1 MAYFNVNMLFSLY
14 VYYWAGCV
22 LFCPVSR
29 ATFPETSH
37 KTPAPKTGAKNNH
50 NENNNHEKL
59 NSEAAAQEIPDFQFL
74 RAKQASSPLQPI
86 RPYTL
91 SITHEDYNYQP
102 KPKHLK
108 PARLLR
114 VLGASFDPFW
124 MSVEKPFASE
134 PHETNGSFSNSSP
147 ELVEGAARYQRK
159 LEKEAQEVDLDWF
172 GSAEKDRFRAWLVQM
187 ASCRLTH
194 RWVDLGPVFW
204 PRWIRHTDCEEDS
217 AGPSCSFPAGM
228 TCKRAQ
234 VTQIK
239 ILAWHCWFGLGG
251 VGGLGEGAEAK
262 QQHCVWRQVPYP
274 VVTACKCMCR

>member
-1 MAYFNVNMLFSLY
+1 MAYLNLYLLFSLS
-14 VYYWAGCV
+14 VCYWAGCV
-22 LFCPVSR
+22 FF
-29 ATFPETSH
+29 FPLSGSALTETSQ
-37 KTPAPKTGAKNNH
+37 KTAKT
-50 NENNNHEKL
+50 NNNNT
-59 NSEAAAQEIPDFQFL
+59 NSKPNSHAGAEEIPDLHLL
-74 RAKQASSPLQPI
+74 RAEQPAPLPLRPP

-91 SITHEDYNYQP
+91 PLAREDYSYQP
-102 KPKHLK
+102 QPRHLK

-124 MSVEKPFASE
+124 MSVEKPFAPE
-134 PHETNGSFSNSSP
+134 PRETNGSFSNRSP
-147 ELVEGAARYQRK
+147 ELAEGAARYRRK
-159 LEKEAQEVDLDWF
+159 LEKEAGGVDLDWF
-172 GSAEKDRFRAWLVQM
+172 GSDERDRFRAWLVRM

-194 RWVDLGPVFW
+194 RWVELGPVFW
-204 PRWIRHTDCEEDS
+204 PRWIRHTDCEEDG

-251 VGGLGEGAEAK
+251 LGGLGEGAEASEAK
-262 QQHCVWRQVPYP
+262 QQHCLWRQVPYP